1 MKLFQMLLVSSLFG
15 TIFSV
20 PIAHAA
26 DPYVAEDRSDLGLY
40 LAVSGGWNYADSD
53 NFEVPSV
60 PISGEI
66 FFLDGWRGAVALG
79 GRITDHVRAEL
90 ELAIR
95 HNALDDE
102 DLVGIGTIDLTGRVN
117 VYTGLAKVAYD
128 FGDGPFKPF
137 IAAGIGLAS
146 FDAEIEAPVV
156 GSDSNVVLAGS
167 LGAGVNYSLSPNAEL
182 FADAELLLLDDVTID
197 PAGTGDSNLSNP
209 IFVSVSAG
217 LRWNL

>member
-1 MKLFQMLLVSSLFG
+1 MTSFQKLLVGSLLGAMFN
-15 TIFSV
+15 S
-20 PIAHAA
+20 PMAQAA
-26 DPYVAEDRSDLGLY
+26 DPYMVEDGSGLGLY
-40 LAVSGGWNYADSD
+40 VAVSGGWNYADSD

-66 FFLDGWRGAVALG
+66 FFLDGWTGAVALG
-79 GRITDHVRAEL
+79 GRITDHVRTEL

-102 DLVGIGTIDLTGRVN
+102 DLVGIGTIDLTGKVN

-182 FADAELLLLDDVTID
+182 FAAAELLLLDDVTID
-197 PAGTGDSNLSNP
+197 PVGTGDSNLSNP
-209 IFVSVSAG
+209 MFVTVAAG
-217 LRWNL
+217 LRWNF

>member
-1 MKLFQMLLVSSLFG
+1 MKPFQKLLVGSLLG
-15 TIFSV
+15 AMLISPV
-20 PIAHAA
+20 AQAA
-26 DPYVAEDRSDLGLY
+26 DPYTDEDRSGLGLY

-66 FFLDGWRGAVALG
+66 FFLDGWTGAVAFG
-79 GRITDHVRAEL
+79 GRITDHVRTEL
-90 ELAIR
+90 ELAVH

-102 DLVGIGTIDLTGRVN
+102 DLDGIGTIDLTGEVN

-137 IAAGIGLAS
+137 IAAGVGLAK
-146 FDAEIEAPVV
+146 FDAEIDAPVV

-167 LGAGVNYSLSPNAEL
+167 LEAGVNYSLSANAEL

-197 PAGTGDSNLSNP
+197 PAATGDSNLSNP
-209 IFVSVSAG
+209 MFVSVSAG
-217 LRWNL
+217 LRWSF